1 MVTKA
6 LAKRT
11 RKSTLYIHCY
21 SPILRWIIFISIY
34 TKPVN
39 SVFHT
44 FWLATQAR
52 DILHY
57 PLVYKTQWRRTRV
70 ITFPAEFWPDEN
82 SFFIAGYS
90 LVWYILTQLF
100 TSVSVNNCWK
110 SRAWVTNQNARKT
123 LFTGLVLKWYTNCKT
138 MSFHD
143 GERSELTFRVLP
155 ALLSELY
162 FVCQVQRRKRKW
174 NENYERGLWQVCYD
188 YEGNIFR
195 LL

>member
-1 MVTKA
+1 MFTKP
-6 LAKRT
+6 R
-11 RKSTLYIHCY
+11 RRGESIHCY

-44 FWLATQAR
+44 LWLATQAQ
-52 DILHY
+52 DILRY
-57 PLVYKTQWRRTRV
+57 PLVCKTQWRRTRV

-82 SFFIAGYS
+82 SFFSAGYS

-100 TSVSVNNCWK
+100 TSVSVNNCWI

-143 GERSELTFRVLP
+143 GERNVSSSSSPFIRIVFCLSGSEKKKKMKWKLWKRSVTGLLWLRGQHFLTIVIL
-155 ALLSELY
+155 EL
-162 FVCQVQRRKRKW
+162 
-174 NENYERGLWQVCYD
+174 
-188 YEGNIFR
+188 
-195 LL
+195 